1 MSIKRLTKDEFF
13 ARVSFLYEQF
23 HTRPEM
29 QGVSFEEFKNECLE
43 EFKKQNLMSD
53 EQLKQYR
60 NQNYNDIIKQ
70 VNKLTTKEEKQKLNE
85 QDSKTISAQEEMIS
99 NVKKNL

>member
-1 MSIKRLTKDEFF
+1 MSIKRLTEDEFF
-13 ARVSFLYEQF
+13 ARVNFLYEQF

-29 QGVSFEEFKNECLE
+29 QGISFEEFKNECLE

-60 NQNYNDIIKQ
+60 NQNYNDIIEQ

-85 QDSKTISAQEEMIS
+85 QDSRTISAQEEMIS